1 MIWWINYLGIWKG
14 MWGLWNPT
22 PKKKLW
28 LEVDISDKYSWA
40 SLAIFISGKSWFFSK
55 LTAHNRFI
63 CCDPPL
69 YTGHDTLT
77 ISWILKIQM
86 RIEYLNDIYLA
97 ITLFNLTKMQKLVQ
111 QCRVASHS
119 VWKSSLKVSFVNK
132 SQIFEKLYVQTEY
145 RIKCYIWHQKSNETF
160 LGDVP
165 TLWAPLKRSDITQ
178 KVLKFKRIP
187 QVLNLSMGQ
196 RNLIRNLRTGKL
208 LIVEV
213 P

>member
-111 QCRVASHS
+111 QCRVAPHS

-132 SQIFEKLYVQTEY
+132 SQIFE
-145 RIKCYIWHQKSNETF
+145 
-160 LGDVP
+160 
-165 TLWAPLKRSDITQ
+165 RSDCKQIKELNVTFGIKNQ
-178 KVLKFKRIP
+178 MRHFWVMFKHTVSTIKAQWHHTKSSKV
-187 QVLNLSMGQ
+187 
-196 RNLIRNLRTGKL
+196 
-208 LIVEV
+208 
-213 P
+213 

>member
-14 MWGLWNPT
+14 MWGLWKPT

-28 LEVDISDKYSWA
+28 LEVDMCDKYSRA

-63 CCDPPL
+63 CCEPPL

-111 QCRVASHS
+111 QCRVAASHI
-119 VWKSSLKVSFVNK
+119 VWKSLKKVSFFGAKIQIGIWKISDKNRIIFGMKIQMILFWVIFKHTVSTIKAQWHHTK
-132 SQIFEKLYVQTEY
+132 S
-145 RIKCYIWHQKSNETF
+145 S
-160 LGDVP
+160 
-165 TLWAPLKRSDITQ
+165 
-178 KVLKFKRIP
+178 KV
-187 QVLNLSMGQ
+187 
-196 RNLIRNLRTGKL
+196 
-208 LIVEV
+208 
-213 P
+213 